1 MDEYLQRLFGQS
13 PSYLPGLLGDEQSR
27 KLNEQANQS
36 GLMGIGLSLLAN
48 SGRSPVRQ
56 GLGPLVAQGLQQG
69 QQAFKGTYDTAIN
82 EQLTGAK
89 LSEMKRMQDAR
100 AALRTKL
107 SETSKDPS
115 GLNIA
120 KVYRDVASD
129 PDLPPQQAKVY
140 MELADKYD
148 PPDEFS
154 TTPSTFMSAKG
165 MPIVAQISKQGKLRV
180 LDVMPLPNTEQID
193 AGNYILVRDKNTG
206 KTVEKIKKSMTPGE
220 LAANGI
226 SGGRLQ
232 LERDKFNREG
242 VETVTDPSG
251 QVSTFNK
258 FNPQAGVTQV
268 PGAISKDSAK
278 LPESQQRAIIGA
290 QNTSN
295 AVQSFVSALRDP
307 QNKDFTN
314 MTTRANLGTKYK
326 NMLLQAKEAYGLGV
340 LNGPDLA
347 ILEGIVTDPN
357 SAKGLITGRDNIKNQ
372 ANELDRIV
380 KSMGAVSA
388 QKAPDVAANL
398 NKAQPSKSKP
408 ASGFTQQEW
417 DVMTDQERERWKN

>member
-1 MDEYLQRLFGQS
+1 
-13 PSYLPGLLGDEQSR
+13 
-27 KLNEQANQS
+27 
-36 GLMGIGLSLLAN
+36 
-48 SGRSPVRQ
+48 
-56 GLGPLVAQGLQQG
+56 
-69 QQAFKGTYDTAIN
+69 
-82 EQLTGAK
+82 
-89 LSEMKRMQDAR
+89 
-100 AALRTKL
+100 
-107 SETSKDPS
+107 
-115 GLNIA
+115 
-120 KVYRDVASD
+120 
-129 PDLPPQQAKVY
+129 
-140 MELADKYD
+140 
-148 PPDEFS
+148 
-154 TTPSTFMSAKG
+154 
-165 MPIVAQISKQGKLRV
+165 
-180 LDVMPLPNTEQID
+180 MPLPNTEQID

-206 KTVEKIKKSMTPGE
+206 KTIEKIKKSMTPGE